1 MTHQSLFFDSL
12 LKRFYS
18 SLGLITAANIVIAVV
33 LRRVSRASIDCRP
46 SESIIKRDSDS
57 HILNQQISTASVH
70 CRPSVN
76 PMPST
81 DIISA
86 TNRRTS
92 TQVTRMLLA
101 VTLSLI
107 ICNIP
112 NTIFFVFVKIYDT
125 RQILV
130 GRACTNITDQE
141 INLYKFGFYSSVIQD
156 ILSDLPHMFNF
167 FLYCLAGKKF
177 RSIFIN
183 EVHQF
188 LLDLHLIKQNQ
199 RRLTEGTSFVKPESA
214 YRPGP
219 HSCDKRL
226 SSTIPSSKTRNTVE
240 VLFNGKTTKTLLNH
254 DTKNLLRKKNPRH
267 TLDEQSIPSYT
278 TIQ

>member
-1 MTHQSLFFDSL
+1 M
-12 LKRFYS
+12 Y
-18 SLGLITAANIVIAVV
+18 
-33 LRRVSRASIDCRP
+33 
-46 SESIIKRDSDS
+46 KRDSDP
-57 HILNQQISTASVH
+57 HTLNQQISASSIH
-70 CRPSVN
+70 CRASGNSIP
-76 PMPST
+76 PT

-86 TNRRTS
+86 TKRRTS

-112 NTIFFVFVKIYDT
+112 NTIFFVFFKIYDT

-130 GRACTNITDQE
+130 GRDCTNISDHE
-141 INLYKFGFYSSVIQD
+141 IDLYKFSFYSIVIQD

-167 FLYCLAGKKF
+167 FLYCLAGQKF

-199 RRLTEGTSFVKPESA
+199 RRLTQDRYSVKPEPTS
-214 YRPGP
+214 RPGP
-219 HSCDKRL
+219 NSGHRCSSSSIPL
-226 SSTIPSSKTRNTVE
+226 SKSRNTVE

-254 DTKNLLRKKNPRH
+254 DTKNLLRKKTHRH
-267 TLDEQSIPSYT
+267 TVDEPCIPSYT